1 MADVIKSDSAA
12 HPVPQHTPE
21 TAAAVQDTAVAPPL
35 AQADDL
41 PKANAPTSID
51 IEGSK
56 PKDFDGQ
63 IATNDQIPSDAT
75 LAKVA
80 DYVLLD
86 KHGKSHTFK
95 SLYNSPNGARRV
107 LVVFIRHFFC
117 GVSCSS
123 DLFDMTIT
131 SSIL

>member
-1 MADVIKSDSAA
+1 MSDVK
-12 HPVPQHTPE
+12 PE
-21 TAAAVQDTAVAPPL
+21 TTTQPAAEAPVAAPEAAAAAPPPTVDTPPR
-35 AQADDL
+35 AT
-41 PKANAPTSID
+41 PPTSID
-51 IEGSK
+51 IDKNK

-63 IATNDQIPSDAT
+63 VATNDELPSDAT

-86 KHGKSHTFK
+86 KHGKTHTFK

-117 GVSCSS
+117 GVS
-123 DLFDMTIT
+123 
-131 SSIL
+131 